1 MTEVGGAAATYIPPA
16 PPPPASL
23 DHWAAEAALV
33 LQQVMQ
39 RTPTDQ
45 SQARQLGLLQAA
57 QFSTDSWLDQLEAH
71 YQHALALQEAG

>member
-33 LQQVMQ
+33 LQQVLQ
-39 RTPTDQ
+39 RTPTEQ
-45 SQARQLGLLQAA
+45 SQARQLGLAQAA
-57 QFSTDSWLDQLEAH
+57 RFNSEAWLQQLEAH
-71 YQHALALQEAG
+71 YQYALALQEAC